1 MMRRPPRST
10 RTDTLVPYTTLF
22 RSALLIGSRDGGDRL
37 QVDQT
42 RHRVGRC
49 AANDLSGVVE
59 EAQRALSASV
69 VRQCQIFIFGK
80 AVAVGA
86 FEKPAAPT
94 VRRCV
99 GTHTGQYVAH
109 APRLAARV
117 TWSNFKRP
125 DPLSGKR
132 HGIPPPRQVQK

>member
-99 GTHTGQYVAH
+99 GKNTGQCVAH
-109 APRLAARV
+109 VPRLAGRV
-117 TWSNFKRP
+117 KWSIFKRQAR
-125 DPLSGKR
+125 DRKSTRLNSS
-132 HGIPPPRQVQK
+132 H